1 MKKITL
7 FLIANIIG
15 LTLMAEGY
23 QINSQSARQIG
34 MGHLG
39 AALKL
44 GSESMLFNP
53 AGLSYM
59 SGIAD
64 ISLGVTGIMSK
75 VTYNSTTD
83 SYKAESDN
91 PLGTPIFGYA
101 GYKLTDK
108 FYAGISITNP
118 AGNSLFYPENWR
130 GTHLVQDISLK
141 AFSVQPTISYKIS
154 ENLSLGA
161 GLMVDFGSFEL
172 NKGLV
177 PIGGLAGYLASPVF
191 PQPYKDIIT
200 STIGI
205 SPINAKLQGKTK
217 VTYGFNL
224 GVLYTLND
232 KWSFGLSYRSKV
244 MMKIEDGDAS
254 VTYGSASLETL
265 VTALTTTGSPLFNA
279 SIAGAKALNVQKFK
293 AELPIP
299 SNLTFGAAFK
309 PNRNLLLSA
318 EIQYVGW
325 KAYDFLTIEFPDI
338 NFKTVQEK
346 NFKNSMIYRIGGEYY
361 ASEKFTVRMGFIYDS
376 TPGDKMLYS
385 PETPGANKFSV
396 TGGLTY
402 AATKN
407 FAIDLALQYLNGQT
421 TRGSMPQASPMPP
434 FVGDYK
440 STAILPSLGLRFNF

>member
-15 LTLMAEGY
+15 LSLMAEGY

-34 MGHLG
+34 MGHQG
-39 AALKL
+39 VALKL

-154 ENLSLGA
+154 ENLSVGA

-177 PIGGLAGYLASPVF
+177 PIGGLAGYLASPAF

-205 SPINAKLQGKTK
+205 SPINAKLEGKTK

-265 VTALTTTGSPLFNA
+265 VTALTTAGSPLFNP
-279 SIAGAKALNVQKFK
+279 SIAGAKALNGQKFK

-309 PNRNLLLSA
+309 PCKSFLLSA
-318 EIQYVGW
+318 ELQYVGW

>member
-1 MKKITL
+1 
-7 FLIANIIG
+7 
-15 LTLMAEGY
+15 
-23 QINSQSARQIG
+23 
-34 MGHLG
+34 
-39 AALKL
+39 
-44 GSESMLFNP
+44 
-53 AGLSYM
+53 
-59 SGIAD
+59 
-64 ISLGVTGIMSK
+64 
-75 VTYNSTTD
+75 
-83 SYKAESDN
+83 
-91 PLGTPIFGYA
+91 
-101 GYKLTDK
+101 
-108 FYAGISITNP
+108 
-118 AGNSLFYPENWR
+118 
-130 GTHLVQDISLK
+130 
-141 AFSVQPTISYKIS
+141 
-154 ENLSLGA
+154 
-161 GLMVDFGSFEL
+161 
-172 NKGLV
+172 
-177 PIGGLAGYLASPVF
+177 
-191 PQPYKDIIT
+191 
-200 STIGI
+200 
-205 SPINAKLQGKTK
+205 
-217 VTYGFNL
+217 
-224 GVLYTLND
+224 
-232 KWSFGLSYRSKV
+232 
-244 MMKIEDGDAS
+244 MKIEDGDAS

-265 VTALTTTGSPLFNA
+265 VTALTTAGSPLFNP
-279 SIAGAKALNVQKFK
+279 SIAGAKALNGQKFK

-309 PNRNLLLSA
+309 PCKSFLLSA
-318 EIQYVGW
+318 ELQYVGW